1 MGTQASYAQET
12 LSSSQLPCI
21 PAPHAR
27 KFGSLVLLNPNGRLE
42 PVNSYTSAILR
53 KLYGAD
59 KLNSINS
66 DQFFLNLLAF
76 PDEWGGYPFIKV
88 DNKEILQRFGRD
100 GKYIAWQ
107 DVFDADG
114 NYVLTDEVNAIYAK
128 SASERKRMDSDL
140 LKLDESVN
148 IVYRIMQHQLLP
160 LFPDENDVQGKMVLG
175 R

>member
-1 MGTQASYAQET
+1 MSG
-12 LSSSQLPCI
+12 
-21 PAPHAR
+21 
-27 KFGSLVLLNPNGRLE
+27 V
-42 PVNSYTSAILR
+42 AILLSR
-53 KLYGAD
+53 
-59 KLNSINS
+59 SIIKK
-66 DQFFLNLLAF
+66 FFN
-76 PDEWGGYPFIKV
+76 GCK
-88 DNKEILQRFGRD
+88 RD

-148 IVYRIMQHQLLP
+148 IVYRIMQYQLVSLP
-160 LFPDENDVQGKMVLG
+160 GRKRRSGKMVLG